1 MTDPHGQAP
10 PLAWS
15 FRHLRDEGSRV
26 LQAGGNYLYA
36 FTAPVRNFFN
46 ERAEWVN
53 ERMDRAR
60 RFANGRAG
68 AVGNFVSRGVA
79 AGAGRFSA
87 FADYL
92 QRAANAREAS
102 YAPQEQRRRTR
113 ENERTQ
119 HWRDYYA
126 EEDRRQQEWGTQR

>member
-15 FRHLRDEGSRV
+15 FRHLRDEGSRL

-36 FTAPVRNFFN
+36 FTAPVRNYFN

-53 ERMDRAR
+53 ERVDRAR

-68 AVGNFVSRGVA
+68 AVSNFVSRGVA
-79 AGAGRFSA
+79 AGAGRFSV

-92 QRAANAREAS
+92 QRAANKREAP
-102 YAPQEQRRRTR
+102 YRTQQQRRDQR
-113 ENERTQ
+113 ENERNRHWEQQ
-119 HWRDYYA
+119 HA
-126 EEDRRQQEWGTQR
+126 QNAQQQREWGTQR